1 MYRLNSKRVILSSLT
16 ALSMSFL
23 FSLTAFA
30 QEEADRFSYLIIPD
44 ENSVQILTLEDG
56 STILGRIT
64 EIKAKDIVF
73 KSDVGDLTIPR
84 SKIEKI
90 ELVSKSSI
98 KKGKYWFENPNS
110 TRLFFSPTARM
121 LEKGDGYFSDYFI
134 LLPGVAYGVTD
145 NITIGGGMS
154 LVPWVDLNNQVI
166 YFTPKIGMKASPN
179 TNFAAGALIIALP
192 EVDDESPLVGILYGV
207 GTFGSAD
214 GGLTVGFGYGFVD
227 GQVADKPMFMIG
239 GEKRFAR
246 RISFVSENWILP
258 GVDDPLISYGF
269 RFFGEGIS
277 VDLGLF
283 NTMGDNLFFPG
294 FPWVDFVINF

>member
-1 MYRLNSKRVILSSLT
+1 
-16 ALSMSFL
+16 MSFL
-23 FSLTAFA
+23 FSLTALA

-110 TRLFFSPTARM
+110 TRLYFSPTARM
-121 LEKGDGYFSDYFI
+121 LKKGDGYFSDYFI
-134 LLPGVAYGVTD
+134 LLPGIAYGVTD

-154 LVPWVDLNNQVI
+154 LVPWVDLNDQI
-166 YFTPKIGMKASPN
+166 FYFTPKIGLKASPN

-214 GGLTVGFGYGFVD
+214 GGLTIGLGYGFVD
-227 GQVADKPMFMIG
+227 DQVADKPMFMIG

-246 RISFVSENWILP
+246 RISFISENWILP
-258 GVDDPLISYGF
+258 GVEVPLISYGF

-283 NTMGDNLFFPG
+283 NSMGNNLFFPG
-294 FPWVDFVINF
+294 FPWVDFVVNF

>member
-1 MYRLNSKRVILSSLT
+1 
-16 ALSMSFL
+16 MSFL

-30 QEEADRFSYLIIPD
+30 QEDADRFSHLIIPD

-110 TRLFFSPTARM
+110 TRLYFSPTARM
-121 LEKGDGYFSDYFI
+121 LKKGDGYFSDYFI
-134 LLPGVAYGVTD
+134 LLPGIAYGVTD

-154 LVPWVDLNNQVI
+154 LVPWVDLNDQI
-166 YFTPKIGMKASPN
+166 FYFTPKIGLKASPN

-214 GGLTVGFGYGFVD
+214 GGLTIGLGYGFVD
-227 GQVADKPMFMIG
+227 DQVADKPMFMIG

-246 RISFVSENWILP
+246 RISFISENWILP
-258 GVDDPLISYGF
+258 GVEVPLISYGF

-283 NTMGDNLFFPG
+283 NTMGNNLFFPG
-294 FPWVDFVINF
+294 FPWVDFVVNF